1 MITGAYVRY
10 QSSKAAE
17 DFFEAMKLLP
27 GRVKMDQ
34 DIHYIDN
41 KTAEANLDLA
51 LFMANGSHLPPQ

>member
-1 MITGAYVRY
+1 MITGAYVWY

-51 LFMANGSHLPPQ
+51 LFMANGGHLPLQ